1 MNNIKTNILNI
12 WENVKNGVSSKING
26 IKDKIVEGFN
36 NAVNYVKGLVG
47 SAWSWGAD
55 MVQNIING
63 LRDKINDLANAVIDV
78 ANTIRDYLHFS
89 VPDKGPLT
97 DYESWMPDFMQG
109 MAKGIEKSRSLIQ
122 GAIKNVSGDM
132 VITPNV
138 SAMLNGNKNNSASAI
153 SSSSNQNITYN
164 FNQTNNSPKSLSRFE
179 IYRQSKNLLST
190 VKGR

>member
-1 MNNIKTNILNI
+1 MRN
-12 WENVKNGVSSKING
+12 SRS
-26 IKDKIVEGFN
+26 
-36 NAVNYVKGLVG
+36 
-47 SAWSWGAD
+47 
-55 MVQNIING
+55 
-63 LRDKINDLANAVIDV
+63 
-78 ANTIRDYLHFS
+78 DYLHFS

-97 DYESWMPDFMQG
+97 DYATWMPDFMQG

>member
-36 NAVNYVKGLVG
+36 NAVNYVKGLIG

-97 DYESWMPDFMQG
+97 DYASWMPDFMQG

-132 VITPNV
+132 VINPNV
-138 SAMLNGNKNNSASAI
+138 NAMLNGNNNNSDSAI

>member
-1 MNNIKTNILNI
+1 M
-12 WENVKNGVSSKING
+12 
-26 IKDKIVEGFN
+26 
-36 NAVNYVKGLVG
+36 
-47 SAWSWGAD
+47 
-55 MVQNIING
+55 
-63 LRDKINDLANAVIDV
+63 ANAVVDV

-132 VITPNV
+132 VINPNV
-138 SAMLNGNKNNSASAI
+138 NAMLNGN
-153 SSSSNQNITYN
+153 SSGSTSENVSSNQNITYN

-190 VKGR
+190 VKR

>member
-36 NAVNYVKGLVG
+36 NAVNYVKGLIG

-97 DYESWMPDFMQG
+97 DYATWMPDFMQG

-132 VITPNV
+132 VINPNV
-138 SAMLNGNKNNSASAI
+138 SAMLNGNNSGST
-153 SSSSNQNITYN
+153 SENVSSNQNITYN

>member
-1 MNNIKTNILNI
+1 
-12 WENVKNGVSSKING
+12 
-26 IKDKIVEGFN
+26 
-36 NAVNYVKGLVG
+36 
-47 SAWSWGAD
+47 

-97 DYESWMPDFMQG
+97 DYASWMPDFMQG

-138 SAMLNGNKNNSASAI
+138 YAMLNGNKNNSDSAI

>member
-12 WENVKNGVSSKING
+12 WENVKNGVSSKVNG

-97 DYESWMPDFMQG
+97 DYATWMPDFMQG

-132 VITPNV
+132 VINPNV
-138 SAMLNGNKNNSASAI
+138 NAMLNGNNNNSDSAI

>member
-1 MNNIKTNILNI
+1 
-12 WENVKNGVSSKING
+12 
-26 IKDKIVEGFN
+26 
-36 NAVNYVKGLVG
+36 
-47 SAWSWGAD
+47 

-97 DYESWMPDFMQG
+97 DYASWMPDFMQG

-132 VITPNV
+132 VINPNV
-138 SAMLNGNKNNSASAI
+138 NAMLNGNNNNSDAAI

>member
-1 MNNIKTNILNI
+1 MSTDIIPYSF
-12 WENVKNGVSSKING
+12 KNSYI
-26 IKDKIVEGFN
+26 FF
-36 NAVNYVKGLVG
+36 VNCLIYFE
-47 SAWSWGAD
+47 
-55 MVQNIING
+55 
-63 LRDKINDLANAVIDV
+63 
-78 ANTIRDYLHFS
+78 T
-89 VPDKGPLT
+89 VP
-97 DYESWMPDFMQG
+97 WMPDFMQG

-132 VITPNV
+132 VINPNV
-138 SAMLNGNKNNSASAI
+138 NAMLNGNNNNSDSAI

>member
-36 NAVNYVKGLVG
+36 NAVNYVKGLIG

-97 DYESWMPDFMQG
+97 DYATWMPDFMQG

-132 VITPNV
+132 VINPNV
-138 SAMLNGNKNNSASAI
+138 NAMLNGNNNNSDSAI

>member
-1 MNNIKTNILNI
+1 MAFIKTNILNI

-63 LRDKINDLANAVIDV
+63 LRDKINDLANAVVDV

-132 VITPNV
+132 VINPNV
-138 SAMLNGNKNNSASAI
+138 NAMLNGNNNNSDSAN
-153 SSSSNQNITYN
+153 SSSSNQNVTYN

-190 VKGR
+190 VKR